1 MEIEFRK
8 AVREDAETLI
18 GIYNASFYSDY
29 VKYGECPAYG
39 RTREMME
46 QSILEYPK
54 FLILCQDRPVGCVS
68 CKETGSGTY
77 EVGCLCVIPEFQG
90 KGIGTSAMEFMKSCY
105 PDWKRFTLITPVDK
119 QENGDKRHRFKDK
132 RSDRNIRILLKPLI
146 EPFHSN
152 GVQNDREAQNDEQH
166 PVCSHMGN
174 EEYAKSYRCIGNKC
188 SDQV

>member
-90 KGIGTSAMEFMKSCY
+90 KGIGTSAMEFVKSCY
-105 PDWKRFTLITPVDK
+105 PDWKRFTFITPVDK
-119 QENGDKRHRFKDK
+119 QENVRFYTEKCGFGI
-132 RSDRNIRILLKPLI
+132 RSVEMDG
-146 EPFHSN
+146 H
-152 GVQNDREAQNDEQH
+152 VQVVRLVLERENPDS
-166 PVCSHMGN
+166 VFTGGT
-174 EEYAKSYRCIGNKC
+174 K
-188 SDQV
+188 